1 MVVELPTIVLNVK
14 DLRNLIGYPIEK
26 ETLRE
31 TLSSLKCEPETIT
44 NDEITV
50 EVTSDRPD
58 FFSAEG
64 IARGIRYY
72 RSRGTVYDVKYSKL
86 APLKLHV
93 EQSTTKVRPYIVA
106 AAIRSISLDEEGMK
120 QIMQLQ
126 EKLHTTYA
134 SNRKKASIGVYDLD
148 TVTPDFTYA
157 APPPEEISFLPLESS
172 EEMDGRR
179 ILADTPKGREY
190 GWIISSYDR
199 YPLLLDSKRKV
210 LSMPPIINS
219 QATRITEKTRNLLI
233 DVTGTEEKAINTCL
247 NIMVTSI
254 LERGGSLQQVYVIY
268 KQRTD
273 KTPNLETTKK
283 RLLYSTVA
291 VVSGLDLT
299 TREVSSL
306 LSRMGLQSET
316 VGCDALE
323 VAIPPYR
330 VDILH
335 EVDLVED
342 IVMAYNLN
350 RIVPILPQVITMG
363 RPLTG
368 SRLRSRI
375 RDLMVGMGFQE
386 VTTYILSSREVL
398 EKKPLMQIRPLVEII
413 RPISSEFS
421 VIRDALMPKLLQ
433 FLGKNTHYSY
443 PQKVFEYGDVVKVEK
458 GTLLTLPHLSVAI
471 SDHKVSF
478 EEIQAV
484 AVVLFK
490 NLSKEVSFRPYT
502 AKHFIQGRAAKII
515 MDGKHIG
522 TMGEISPQ
530 VLVNFGT
537 TCPIGAME
545 CNLSSLIRLESLFRG

>member
-1 MVVELPTIVLNVK
+1 VVVRLPTIILNVK
-14 DLRNLIGYPIEK
+14 DLMSLIGFPIEK
-26 ETLRE
+26 EALQE
-31 TLSSLKCEPETIT
+31 TLSSLKCEPETVT
-44 NDEITV
+44 KDEITV

-72 RSRGTVYDVKYSKL
+72 RSRGSVYDVKYSKL

-93 EQSTTKVRPYIVA
+93 EQSTSKVRPYIVA
-106 AAIRSISLDEEGMK
+106 AAIRSIFLDEEGMK

-126 EKLHTTYA
+126 EKLHKTYA
-134 SNRKKASIGVYDLD
+134 SNRKKASIGIYDLD
-148 TVTPDFTYA
+148 TITPNFTYA
-157 APPPEEISFLPLESS
+157 ALAPEEISFIPLEYF

-179 ILADTPKGREY
+179 ILADTSKGREH

-199 YPLLLDSKRKV
+199 YPLLLDSKKKI

-219 QATRITEKTRNLLI
+219 EATRITEKTRNLFI

-254 LERGGSLQQVYVIY
+254 LERGGSLQQVYIIY

-273 KTPNLETTKK
+273 KKPKLEKTKK
-283 RLLYSTVA
+283 RLPYSTVTA
-291 VVSGLDLT
+291 LSGLDLT
-299 TREVSSL
+299 LREVSFL
-306 LSRMGLQSET
+306 LSRMGLQSEA
-316 VGCDALE
+316 VGRDALE
-323 VAIPPYR
+323 VTIPPYR

-342 IVMAYNLN
+342 IMMAYDLN
-350 RIVPILPQVITMG
+350 RIVPELPQVVTIG
-363 RPLTG
+363 RPLAG

-398 EKKPLMQIRPLVEII
+398 EEKPLMQARPLIEII
-413 RPISSEFS
+413 RPVSSDFS

-433 FLGKNTHYSY
+433 FLGNNAHYSY
-443 PQKVFEYGDVVKVEK
+443 PQKIFEYGDVVSVEK
-458 GTLLTLPHLSVAI
+458 GAPLTSPHFSVAI
-471 SDHKVSF
+471 GDHKVSF

-490 NLSKEVSFRPYT
+490 NLSKEVSFKPFT

-522 TMGEISPQ
+522 TIGEISPQ
-530 VLVNFGT
+530 VLVNFSL
-537 TCPIGAME
+537 TCPVGAME
-545 CNLSSLIRLESLFRG
+545 CDLSSLIYLESLFRG

>member
-1 MVVELPTIVLNVK
+1 MPTIVLNVK
-14 DLRNLIGYPIEK
+14 DLRNLIGYPVEK
-26 ETLRE
+26 ETLWE
-31 TLSSLKCEPETIT
+31 TLSSLKCEPETTI

-72 RSRGTVYDVKYSKL
+72 RSRGTVYDIKYSKL

-106 AAIRSISLDEEGMK
+106 AAIRSISLDEEGMR

-148 TVTPDFTYA
+148 TIIPDFTYT

-179 ILADTPKGREY
+179 ILTDTPKGREY

-273 KTPNLETTKK
+273 KTPKLEKTKK

-291 VVSGLDLT
+291 GVSGLDLNN
-299 TREVSSL
+299 REVSSL
-306 LSRMGLQSET
+306 LNRMGLQSET
-316 VGCDALE
+316 VGRDAIE
-323 VAIPPYR
+323 VTIPPYR

-342 IVMAYNLN
+342 IVMAYDLN
-350 RIVPILPQVITMG
+350 RIVPELPQVMTMG
-363 RPLTG
+363 RPLVG
-368 SRLRSRI
+368 NRLRSRI

-398 EKKPLMQIRPLVEII
+398 EEKPLIQARPLVEII

-421 VIRDALMPKLLQ
+421 VVRDTLMPKLLQ
-433 FLGKNTHYSY
+433 FLGKNAHYSY

-458 GTLLTLPHLSVAI
+458 GIQLTLPHLSVAI
-471 SDHKVSF
+471 SDHKISF
-478 EEIQAV
+478 EEIQAI

-490 NLSKEVSFRPYT
+490 NLSEEVSFKPYS
-502 AKHFIQGRAAKII
+502 AKHYIQGRAAEII
-515 MDGKHIG
+515 MDDKHIG
-522 TMGEISPQ
+522 TIGEISPQ
-530 VLVNFGT
+530 VLINFGMNS
-537 TCPIGAME
+537 PVGAME